1 MAMKEVSC
9 SIPQNV
15 ESMKKRFSLIILV
28 CICATSL
35 YSQNCLIFGK
45 IAIPEMEQK
54 KVFLK
59 NMNTSETLDST
70 MVFDGAF
77 AIGTNV
83 SEPFVGYL
91 QTESLSRGNY
101 YYLLFVAEP
110 GRIYCDMVTDS
121 LSGTLLNDRYYSMMK
136 QYNYEVSVLNALTLQ
151 MEQSIYTPV
160 DVTKELSDKIAKQ
173 DKVVMGVLKSAYDE
187 NRTNPV
193 GALAMENYLDW
204 MVNFEAAQRAMEGAA
219 PVVTTYKRLAEKYA
233 AMERVSHT
241 AVGKPY
247 KDLDL
252 IDQKTG
258 KKVKLSKYVD
268 GKVAL
273 IDFWASW
280 CRPCRKEIPNI
291 AKLHEKYGKRKDVV
305 IISLNVW
312 DKPDP
317 QAKAIKDMKMEWTQ
331 LTDRTRVATDT
342 YGVDGI
348 PQILLIGKDGIIR
361 ARDLRG
367 DEIEHALKKAIGE

>member
-1 MAMKEVSC
+1 MKR
-9 SIPQNV
+9 ITI
-15 ESMKKRFSLIILV
+15 LIAIVYLCTMPV
-28 CICATSL
+28 FG
-35 YSQNCLIFGK
+35 QNCLIFGK
-45 IAIPEMEQK
+45 IAVPEMEQK
-54 KVFLK
+54 KVYLK
-59 NMNTSETLDST
+59 NMNTGATLDST
-70 MVFDGAF
+70 MIFDGAF
-77 AIGTNV
+77 AIGAKV

-91 QTESLSRGNY
+91 QTESLERGNY

-121 LSGTLLNDRYYSMMK
+121 LSGTPLNDRYYAMMK
-136 QYNYEVSVLNALTLQ
+136 QYNYEVSVLNALNTQ
-151 MEQSIYTPV
+151 KEQAISMPV
-160 DVTKELSDKIAKQ
+160 DVEKEFADKIAKQ
-173 DKVVMGVLKSAYDE
+173 DKVVMDILKTAYEE

-204 MVNFEAAQRAMEGAA
+204 MENFEAAQQAMEGADPA
-219 PVVTTYKRLAEKYA
+219 VTTYKRLSEKYA

-252 IDQKTG
+252 IDQRTG
-258 KKVKLSKYVD
+258 KKVKLSKYVE

-280 CRPCRKEIPNI
+280 CRPCRKEMAYIVR
-291 AKLHEKYGKRKDVV
+291 LHEKYGKRQDVV
-305 IISLNVW
+305 FISLNVW
-312 DKPDP
+312 DKPES
-317 QAKAIKDMKMEWTQ
+317 QAQAIKDMRMEWTQ
-331 LTDRTRVATDT
+331 LTDSTRNATDT

-367 DEIEHALKKAIGE
+367 DKIESALRKAIGE

>member
-1 MAMKEVSC
+1 MLGGLSYNIIIFKNMKNTFLVIAFLCFCAMP
-9 SIPQNV
+9 I
-15 ESMKKRFSLIILV
+15 F
-28 CICATSL
+28 A
-35 YSQNCLIFGK
+35 QNCMIFGK
-45 IAIPEMEQK
+45 IAVPEMEKK
-54 KVFLK
+54 KVYLK
-59 NMNTSETLDST
+59 NMNTGATLDST

-77 AIGTNV
+77 AIGANV

-91 QTESLSRGNY
+91 QTERLSQVNY

-121 LSGTLLNDRYYSMMK
+121 LSGTPLNDRYYSMMK
-136 QYNYEVSVLNALTLQ
+136 QYNYEVSVLNALTTQ
-151 MEQSIYTPV
+151 MNQAISMPA
-160 DVTKELSDKIAKQ
+160 DVAKEFADKFAKQ
-173 DKVVMGVLKSAYDE
+173 DKVVMGILKSAYEE

-204 MVNFEAAQRAMEGAA
+204 MVNYEAAKRAMEGAA
-219 PVVTTYKRLAEKYA
+219 PVVTSYQRLADKYA
-233 AMERVSHT
+233 AMERLSHT

-252 IDQKTG
+252 VDQKTG
-258 KKVKLSKYVD
+258 KKVKLSKYVE

-273 IDFWASW
+273 VDFWASW

-312 DKPDP
+312 DKPEP
-317 QAKAIKDMKMEWTQ
+317 QAKAIKDMGMVWTQ
-331 LTDRTRVATDT
+331 LTDPTRKATDT
-342 YGVDGI
+342 YAVDGI

-367 DEIEHALKKAIGE
+367 DEIEPALRKAIGE

>member
-1 MAMKEVSC
+1 M
-9 SIPQNV
+9 
-15 ESMKKRFSLIILV
+15 
-28 CICATSL
+28 
-35 YSQNCLIFGK
+35 IFGK
-45 IAIPEMEQK
+45 IAVPEMEKK
-54 KVFLK
+54 KVYLK
-59 NMNTSETLDST
+59 NMNTGATLDST

-77 AIGTNV
+77 AIGANV

-91 QTESLSRGNY
+91 QTERLSQVNY

-121 LSGTLLNDRYYSMMK
+121 LSGTPLNDRYYSMMK
-136 QYNYEVSVLNALTLQ
+136 QYNYEVSVLNALTTQ
-151 MEQSIYTPV
+151 MNQAISMPA
-160 DVTKELSDKIAKQ
+160 DVAKEFADKFAKQ
-173 DKVVMGVLKSAYDE
+173 DKVVMGILKSAYEE

-204 MVNFEAAQRAMEGAA
+204 MVNYEAAKRAMEGAA
-219 PVVTTYKRLAEKYA
+219 PVVTSYQRLADKYA
-233 AMERVSHT
+233 AMERLSHT

-252 IDQKTG
+252 VDQKTG
-258 KKVKLSKYVD
+258 KKVKLSKYVE

-273 IDFWASW
+273 VDFWASW

-312 DKPDP
+312 DKPEP
-317 QAKAIKDMKMEWTQ
+317 QAKAIKDMGMVWTQ
-331 LTDRTRVATDT
+331 LTDPTRKATDT
-342 YGVDGI
+342 YAVDGI
-348 PQILLIGKDGIIR
+348 PQILLIGKDGRIL

-367 DEIEHALKKAIGE
+367 DEIEPALRKAIGE

>member
-1 MAMKEVSC
+1 
-9 SIPQNV
+9 
-15 ESMKKRFSLIILV
+15 MKKRIPLFALV
-28 CICATSL
+28 CICTMSL
-35 YSQNCLIFGK
+35 FGQNCLIFGK
-45 IAIPEMEQK
+45 IAVPEMEQK
-54 KVFLK
+54 KVYLK
-59 NMNTSETLDST
+59 NMNTGATLDST
-70 MVFDGAF
+70 MIFDGAF
-77 AIGTNV
+77 AIGANV

-91 QTESLSRGNY
+91 QTESLERGNY

-121 LSGTLLNDRYYSMMK
+121 LSGTPLNDRYYQMMK
-136 QYNYEVSVLNALTLQ
+136 QYNYEVSVLNALTSQ
-151 MEQSIYTPV
+151 MEQAIYTPA
-160 DVTKELSDKIAKQ
+160 DVTKELADKIAKQ
-173 DKVVMGVLKSAYDE
+173 DKEVMGVLKSAYEE

-204 MVNFEAAQRAMEGAA
+204 MVNFEAAQRAMEGAV

-241 AVGKPY
+241 AVGKHY

-291 AKLHEKYGKRKDVV
+291 AKLYEKYGKRKDVV

-312 DKPDP
+312 DKPEP

-367 DEIEHALKKAIGE
+367 NEIEPALKKAIGE